1 MSTRSLFVV
10 VLCMVQFAA
19 ADIIVT
25 RDGTLYK
32 GMITAATDSTITITD
47 GALTVALSKE
57 VIIAVNFTHSDIVI
71 LQSGE
76 EIIGKVT
83 AKEGDDVVIATPAG
97 VQRVK
102 SSSVEHLRYNA
113 SGEIKV
119 PELPRTGK
127 HFTNAPEDEA
137 VYRTDGKGV
146 YAALQVSNHYA
157 ALDDWKN
164 QFTGGVVQ
172 TQGFLVGIEAGYELS
187 GHVIIG
193 AGYEG
198 FSTPTVE
205 VRATSPTFDDH
216 VTYSFAYGS
225 LLIGGQPSSSPE
237 TFIYG
242 GVDAGLLTG
251 TESIAGMNGVDFD
264 GSGDVVGFRPK
275 AGVRYRTGPRF
286 GLIAELGYLSAKVDQ
301 LKVLGTNVPNYS
313 LDFSGVFYRFGVSLH
328 LSTTP

>member
-1 MSTRSLFVV
+1 MFTRSLFAV
-10 VLCMVQFAA
+10 VLCTVQFLA

-25 RDGTLYK
+25 RDGTIYK
-32 GMITAATDSTITITD
+32 GMVSAATDSTITITD
-47 GALTVALSKE
+47 GALSVALSKE
-57 VIIAVNFTHSDIVI
+57 VIIAVNFTHSDVVV

-83 AKEGDDVVIATPAG
+83 AKEGDDVVIATPVG
-97 VQRVK
+97 VRRVK

-119 PELPRTGK
+119 SELPRTGK
-127 HFTNAPEDEA
+127 HFSNVAEDA
-137 VYRTDGKGV
+137 SVFRADDRGV
-146 YAALQVSNHYA
+146 YVALQVSNHYA

-172 TQGFLVGIEAGYELS
+172 TQGYLFGIEAGYELS

-242 GVDAGLLTG
+242 GADIGLLTG
-251 TESIAGMNGVDFD
+251 TESITGMNGVDFD

-313 LDFSGVFYRFGVSLH
+313 LDLSGFFYRFGVSLH